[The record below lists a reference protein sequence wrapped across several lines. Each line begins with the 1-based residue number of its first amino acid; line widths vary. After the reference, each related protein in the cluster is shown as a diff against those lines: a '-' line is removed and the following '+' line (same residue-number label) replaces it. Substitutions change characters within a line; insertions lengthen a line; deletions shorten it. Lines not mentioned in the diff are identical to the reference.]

1 VYELKSDQNG
11 IEMQFIEKIG
21 KKKDKLKSDQNGIEM
36 NVIITLVAVDKVY

>member
-1 VYELKSDQNG
+1 
-11 IEMQFIEKIG
+11 MQFIEKIG